1 MKANIKDR
9 FIRNLQ
15 FGGYRKGRGSLKY
28 VTTRGN
34 LCHCALGV
42 LAEMY
47 EYDTNGRQGK
57 FREVKLEN
65 IPVVS
70 PDIPCSV
77 TVSKLFSILGET
89 STLPPKILDWAG
101 ISEYEASQIF
111 QLNDESDHS
120 KSYASVVKYLKT
132 L

>member
-15 FGGYRKGRGSLKY
+15 FGGYRKGRCSMKY
-28 VTTRGN
+28 ITTRGN

-57 FREVKLEN
+57 FREAKLED

-70 PDIPCSV
+70 SGAPSIR
-77 TVSKLFSILGET
+77 VSKVFSILGE
-89 STLPPKILDWAG
+89 SATLPPKILRWAG
-101 ISEYEASQIF
+101 IGEYEASQIF
-111 QLNDESDHS
+111 ELNDESEHS